1 MKKSEESLWDTMKRN
16 NIHIVGISG
25 EKETESMLKAKKYI
39 FFKKL
44 YVKQKK
50 KKKFPK
56 TGAKATYPDTR
67 SPNYPKQGA
76 MITLS
81 KVKDKRSLIAAR
93 KKKLRKREPHKIRLS
108 ADILSR
114 YFSRQK
120 RYRMP

>member
-1 MKKSEESLWDTMKRN
+1 MKRN
-16 NIHIVGISG
+16 NIHIVGISE

-50 KKKFPK
+50 KKIPK

>member
-1 MKKSEESLWDTMKRN
+1 
-16 NIHIVGISG
+16 
-25 EKETESMLKAKKYI
+25 
-39 FFKKL
+39 
-44 YVKQKK
+44 
-50 KKKFPK
+50 
-56 TGAKATYPDTR
+56 
-67 SPNYPKQGA
+67 

>member
-1 MKKSEESLWDTMKRN
+1 MKKSEETLWDTMKRN
-16 NIHIVGISG
+16 NIHIVGIPE
-25 EKETESMLKAKKYI
+25 EKETEGMLKAKKYI

-50 KKKFPK
+50 KIPK
-56 TGAKATYPDTR
+56 TGAKGTYPDTR